1 MLKKLMT
8 ITAATVLSV
17 TVSANVQAATIT
29 VKKGD
34 TLWDLSRTNNTSVEN
49 TKMLNGLTTDLIHP
63 GDELTIAPEKHYLV
77 EEGNTLWDIAK
88 NNDTTVSQIKEWN
101 NLHTDLIHP
110 GLNLLIFEGVKNTVQ
125 SEVTNTATQT
135 ETTSDEP
142 SETVSPKTA
151 AAPTKEVAAPKESI
165 STPKEEVAAPK
176 ESVSKPKEE
185 VATPKESVSKPKVN
199 VPAPKKEVSKP
210 KATSKKVVTV
220 EATAYTASCK
230 GCSGITATG
239 INLKKNPNM
248 KVISVDPNL
257 IPLGSKVY
265 VEGYGEAIAGDTGGA
280 IKGHRIDVFVANKQ
294 DAINFGRKQVKVT
307 ILN

>member
-49 TKMLNGLTTDLIHP
+49 TKMLNSLTTDLIHP

-110 GLNLLIFEGVKNTVQ
+110 GLNLLIFEGVKNTAQ
-125 SEVTNTATQT
+125 SEVTTATQT
-135 ETTSDEP
+135 ETTSAEP

-176 ESVSKPKEE
+176 ESTSKPKEE
-185 VATPKESVSKPKVN
+185 VAAPKESVSKPKVN
-199 VPAPKKEVSKP
+199 VTAPKKNVSKP
-210 KATSKKVVTV
+210 KATNKKVVTV

-230 GCSGITATG
+230 GCSGVTATG